1 MRKSE
6 SKKEIDWKS
15 TRRLSKYL
23 TSLSQVW
30 KPRCFY
36 VNRGKKTIESKEN
49 GTRWNRFSI
58 DQKHTIVLITRLR
71 NSSDKS
77 RCRNAHRWL

>member
-6 SKKEIDWKS
+6 SKKEIDWES
-15 TRRLSKYL
+15 IRRLSKYL

-36 VNRGKKTIESKEN
+36 VERREKTIELKEN
-49 GTRWNRFSI
+49 ETLWNLFPDR
-58 DQKHTIVLITRLR
+58 ITF
-71 NSSDKS
+71 
-77 RCRNAHRWL
+77 

>member
-6 SKKEIDWKS
+6 SKKEIDVKS

-23 TSLSQVW
+23 TLLSLVW

-36 VNRGKKTIESKEN
+36 VNRGKKTIESKEK
-49 GTRWNRFSI
+49 GT
-58 DQKHTIVLITRLR
+58 L
-71 NSSDKS
+71 
-77 RCRNAHRWL
+77 